1 MVIFR
6 LAIAQRDE
14 TNIMAQGDYFNREII
29 MKLFLIII
37 SSIFILGCGS
47 STYFDNAPGEGK
59 IAFFNYSYEKVWAAA
74 ISTVN
79 ELQLELKTQD
89 RDQGKIIAISTSAE
103 SAGDNV
109 EIIIAKVEEV
119 SATVEVIF
127 IPENKRRTETVDWSD
142 IIIKKI
148 RKILQ

>member
-1 MVIFR
+1 M
-6 LAIAQRDE
+6 
-14 TNIMAQGDYFNREII
+14 
-29 MKLFLIII
+29 
-37 SSIFILGCGS
+37 
-47 STYFDNAPGEGK
+47 
-59 IAFFNYSYEKVWAAA
+59 
-74 ISTVN
+74 
-79 ELQLELKTQD
+79 QLELKTQD

-127 IPENKRRTETVDWSD
+127 TAENKRRAETVDWSD
-142 IIIKKI
+142 IIKKI

>member
-1 MVIFR
+1 VVIFR
-6 LAIAQRDE
+6 LAIAQSDE
-14 TNIMAQGDYFNREII
+14 TNIMAQGDYVNREII

-47 STYFDNAPGEGK
+47 LTYFDNAPGEGK
-59 IAFFNYSYEKVWAAA
+59 IAFFNYNYEKVWAAA

>member
-14 TNIMAQGDYFNREII
+14 TNIMAQGDYVNREII

-37 SSIFILGCGS
+37 SSIFILGCGN

-59 IAFFNYSYEKVWAAA
+59 IAFFNYNYEKVWGAA
-74 ISTVN
+74 ISAVN

-127 IPENKRRTETVDWSD
+127 TAENKRRAETVDWSD